1 MGGIVGVSVLTQ
13 DHPPVN
19 WAIMIHK
26 AHMYIL
32 FVNNKGQTFL
42 NYIPHKR
49 ISDKQ
54 IRKSQSGH
62 IRAHQGK
69 SPVRP
74 TIPVVG
80 PLTLRLA
87 AAAVS
92 RIPVS
97 TIIIFII
104 TFITISIIIIPH
116 ISRKPAIATSPH
128 HHHHHQPNIHQHC
141 CQLHTT
147 VGAFVLMTLWELENN
162 GKCGRSNIAPV
173 SAEVPRSSPC
183 SGVKGVIPANR
194 LLSKTMSIILIFEV
208 DLGQNL
214 LTLSSRTNLS
224 SCQALPRAPPSGHR
238 GSELWD
244 NRRSLKK
251 YWQMS
256 LISLQPFPVWPFLAV
271 LALDY

>member
-1 MGGIVGVSVLTQ
+1 
-13 DHPPVN
+13 
-19 WAIMIHK
+19 MIHK

-42 NYIPHKR
+42 NYSPHKR

-54 IRKSQSGH
+54 IRKN
-62 IRAHQGK
+62 RNQGK

-104 TFITISIIIIPH
+104 TFITIIIIIIPH
-116 ISRKPAIATSPH
+116 ISRKPAIATSAH

-147 VGAFVLMTLWELENN
+147 VGVFVLMTLWELENN

-214 LTLSSRTNLS
+214 KTLYAQEPTCPPARP
-224 SCQALPRAPPSGHR
+224 CHGPRPLATGVPNSGTIYDHWR
-238 GSELWD
+238 NIGKCL
-244 NRRSLKK
+244 
-251 YWQMS
+251 
-256 LISLQPFPVWPFLAV
+256 
-271 LALDY
+271 